1 MHKSRKIAI
10 VGFGKE
16 GLSAANF
23 LAQDNL
29 ITVFDDRQK
38 REIDPTLFKSVRAK
52 HVNFCLGTN
61 LPKDLKFDLVVRSP
75 GVRPDHLLI
84 KKLIKNGATL
94 TSQIKIFFDRC
105 PTKIIGVTGTKGKGT
120 TATLIYE
127 MLKCKYTSVF
137 LAGNI
142 GTPALDVLPK
152 LTRKSLV
159 VLELSSFQLFDLT
172 KSPQIAVILMITS
185 EHLDWHKDTKEYQ
198 KAKESVVRF
207 QTKDDF
213 AVINQDFEVARSFAT
228 KTRAKVFFVSTT
240 DITNGVY
247 VAGDIVISQ
256 VDKKRGEKEEI
267 INTQDIFIPG
277 IHNLQ
282 NVVAAVA
289 VAKILKVDTHDI
301 RKVLETFPG
310 LPHRLQLV
318 REIAGVKFYNDSFST
333 TPETT
338 IAAIDTFPDPKILI
352 LGGSSKNSD
361 FASLGRKITTDK
373 SVKGL
378 VLIGQERGRIKA
390 AIDAAGTFGGKIKKA
405 QNMREIV
412 MIARSLAKS
421 GDVIILSPAC
431 ASFDMFKNY
440 QDRGEQFTKEVGRQ
454 EP

>member
-1 MHKSRKIAI
+1 MLKSRKIAI

-29 ITVFDDRQK
+29 ITVFDDREK
-38 REIDPTLFKSVRAK
+38 REIDPTFFKRVRAK
-52 HVNFCLGTN
+52 NVDFCLGGS
-61 LPKDLKFDLVVRSP
+61 KSKESKFDLVIRSP

-94 TSQIKIFFDRC
+94 TSSIKIFFDQC

-127 MLKCKYTSVF
+127 MLKCKYPSVF

-198 KAKESVVRF
+198 KAKESIVRF

-213 AVINQDFEVARSFAT
+213 AVINQDFEVARSFAAKT
-228 KTRAKVFFVSTT
+228 KAKVLFVSTT
-240 DITNGVY
+240 NVTNGVY
-247 VAGDIVISQ
+247 VAGDKVISQ
-256 VDKKRGEKEEI
+256 VDKKEGKKEEI
-267 INTQDIFIPG
+267 IDTQDIFIPG
-277 IHNLQ
+277 IHNLE

-289 VAKILKVDTHDI
+289 VAKILKVTTYDI
-301 RKVLETFPG
+301 RKVLTTFPG

-338 IAAIDTFPDPKILI
+338 IAAINAFPDPKILI

-373 SVKGL
+373 SVEGL
-378 VLIGQERGRIKA
+378 VLIGLERGRIKA

-412 MIARSLAKS
+412 MAATKLAKS

-440 QDRGEQFTKEVGRQ
+440 QDRGEQFTKEVRRQ

>member
-1 MHKSRKIAI
+1 MLKSRKIAV

-16 GLSAANF
+16 GLSAANYF
-23 LAQDNL
+23 AQGNL
-29 ITVFDDRQK
+29 ITLFDDRAK
-38 REIDPTLFKSVRAK
+38 REIDPTLFRRVRAK
-52 HVNFCLGTN
+52 NVDFCLGGS
-61 LPKDLKFDLVVRSP
+61 KSKESKFDLVIRSP
-75 GVRPDHLLI
+75 GVRPDHLLV

-94 TSQIKIFFDRC
+94 ISSIKIFFDRC
-105 PTKIIGVTGTKGKGT
+105 PAKIIGVTGTKGKGT

-127 MLKCKYTSVF
+127 MLKSKYPSVF

-142 GTPALDVLPK
+142 GIPVLDVLPK

-198 KAKESVVRF
+198 KAKESIVKF
-207 QTKDDF
+207 QTEDDF

-228 KTRAKVFFVSTT
+228 KTKAKVFFTSTT
-240 DITNGVY
+240 GQANGVY
-247 VAGDIVISQ
+247 LVGDKVISQ
-256 VDKKRGEKEEI
+256 IDKREEI
-267 INTQDIFIPG
+267 ARTDDILIPG

-289 VAKILKVDTHDI
+289 VAKILKVKSGAI
-301 RKVLETFPG
+301 LKILATFRG
-310 LPHRLQLV
+310 LPYRLQLI
-318 REIAGVKFYNDSFST
+318 RELAGVKFYNDSFST

-338 IAAIDTFPDPKILI
+338 IAAIDAFPGPKTLI

-378 VLIGQERGRIKA
+378 VLIGQERGRIKT

-412 MIARSLAKS
+412 MIARNLAKS

-440 QDRGEQFTKEVGRQ
+440 QDRGEQFTKEVRRLRHD
-454 EP
+454 